1 MGSEEKKKKSKFD
14 SREIPKEFFRLTQ
27 CKSTIGG
34 GTFPETYID
43 SYGIKMTKKNLT
55 KKLESYLLNMKLP
68 ILGKVENDNLV
79 IDLRTIFN
87 EYDNYLIES
96 LNNFFNK

>member
-1 MGSEEKKKKSKFD
+1 MISDVS
-14 SREIPKEFFRLTQ
+14 
-27 CKSTIGG
+27 IGAFLSG
-34 GTFPETYID
+34 GID
-43 SYGIKMTKKNLT
+43 SSLLVSMMSQLT

>member
-1 MGSEEKKKKSKFD
+1 
-14 SREIPKEFFRLTQ
+14 
-27 CKSTIGG
+27 
-34 GTFPETYID
+34 
-43 SYGIKMTKKNLT
+43 MTEKNLT